1 MTTYNGY
8 ELNYSIEELKNMTSN
23 EMTDVVLIS
32 NEHPSYNTLSDG
44 DKKALEHLV
53 KAAQIL
59 NNVSLEQDNKHNI
72 ELKKALEKEAQN
84 NNEQAILSLKL
95 FNSINGV
102 SGLNGIDEKP
112 ITIFKDL
119 TTPIGKNFYPDDLS
133 IEEFH
138 SILLTMFENNEIDEI
153 KKILSSRT
161 MVRRDNSKLKAIDY
175 TIYFKKEFE
184 EMANELE
191 VAAFYTTDALFK
203 EYLSW
208 QAQALLQNNEDMDML
223 ADKHWAKMQE
233 TPLEFTISRENYDDE
248 MSSTVLENEKLSK
261 LIAKHNIELVSKDM
275 LGARVGILN
284 KEGTSLLLNFKDTMA
299 ELSAQ
304 MPLSNQYTQT
314 ISKNSEVKQTMV
326 DVDLV
331 ALTGDYAQAR
341 GGMTVAQNLPNNDKL
356 AIKTGGG
363 RRNVYHR
370 QVRQSHDPIR
380 TQKMLDAFLH
390 PDFHKYYNPEADHI
404 FVIGH
409 ENGHSLGP
417 TSEYQ
422 NSPGL
427 YKSIIEENKADTI
440 SISFMPEYVKR
451 NIISEEKLK
460 EIYTT
465 WITRRLLLC
474 AKPVFPTETYKIVDL
489 IEFNTLLEAN
499 AIYFDENKLLHINF
513 EKVSPTMYSLLT
525 KVIEVQLKKS
535 PDFAKQHIINHT
547 TWNDLHEYIATTQMK
562 LGVKKYKN
570 IVSYF

>member
-59 NNVSLEQDNKHNI
+59 NNVSLEQDNKHNL

-275 LGARVGILN
+275 LGDRKSTRLN
-284 KEGTSLLLNFKDTMA
+284 S
-299 ELSAQ
+299 
-304 MPLSNQYTQT
+304 
-314 ISKNSEVKQTMV
+314 
-326 DVDLV
+326 
-331 ALTGDYAQAR
+331 
-341 GGMTVAQNLPNNDKL
+341 
-356 AIKTGGG
+356 
-363 RRNVYHR
+363 
-370 QVRQSHDPIR
+370 SH
-380 TQKMLDAFLH
+380 
-390 PDFHKYYNPEADHI
+390 
-404 FVIGH
+404 
-409 ENGHSLGP
+409 
-417 TSEYQ
+417 
-422 NSPGL
+422 
-427 YKSIIEENKADTI
+427 
-440 SISFMPEYVKR
+440 
-451 NIISEEKLK
+451 
-460 EIYTT
+460 
-465 WITRRLLLC
+465 
-474 AKPVFPTETYKIVDL
+474 
-489 IEFNTLLEAN
+489 
-499 AIYFDENKLLHINF
+499 
-513 EKVSPTMYSLLT
+513 
-525 KVIEVQLKKS
+525 
-535 PDFAKQHIINHT
+535 
-547 TWNDLHEYIATTQMK
+547 
-562 LGVKKYKN
+562 
-570 IVSYF
+570 